1 MGRADHNEGSTT
13 RGSLM
18 RNNLIV
24 WPILVIAGFLAG
36 FIPQHSKANRL
47 EQKVSA
53 STAQI
58 EACQLSEQLS
68 QLRDA
73 ATLMYLEATQKNYG
87 TSGDDANRFF
97 DQAQRLANSTQDEA
111 LRTLLG
117 GTLSMRDRIIA
128 DLAKG
133 DAAVVSEMQP
143 ILSKVEQGTKR

>member
-1 MGRADHNEGSTT
+1 
-13 RGSLM
+13 M

-24 WPILVIAGFLAG
+24 WPILLIAGFLAG
-36 FIPQHSKANRL
+36 FIPQHSTANRL
-47 EQKVSA
+47 EDKVSA
-53 STAQI
+53 STVQI
-58 EACQLSEQLS
+58 EACQFSEQLS

-73 ATLMYLEATQKNYG
+73 AALMYLEATQENYG

-111 LRTLLG
+111 LRNLLG
-117 GTLSMRDRIIA
+117 GILSMRDRIIA

-143 ILSKVEQGTKR
+143 ILSKVEQSTKR